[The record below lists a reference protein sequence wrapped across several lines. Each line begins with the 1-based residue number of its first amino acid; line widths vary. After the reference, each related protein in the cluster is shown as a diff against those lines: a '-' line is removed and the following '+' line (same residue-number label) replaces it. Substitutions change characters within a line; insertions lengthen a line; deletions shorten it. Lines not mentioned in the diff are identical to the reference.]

1 MFRDVDEEHI
11 AGDFRLGSKKKQ
23 HFQPQPLSKY
33 LSKTVLGNVEH
44 SLGGEEFAT
53 SGQVVQVWS
62 YQRSKPVQQ
71 LEWNVDSILKVRYS
85 PSDPNVLCGTCSDRS
100 ILVYDLRG

>member
-1 MFRDVDEEHI
+1 M
-11 AGDFRLGSKKKQ
+11 
-23 HFQPQPLSKY
+23 
-33 LSKTVLGNVEH
+33 
-44 SLGGEEFAT
+44 
-53 SGQVVQVWS
+53 WS